1 MKDLNKLRMLAGV
14 VIDPSIEITEKKQ
27 VNESRNVP
35 TRKRDLTKK
44 DEKSLTQ
51 AINGVKSATKHIE
64 QAIKSLEK
72 IPAIS
77 VSGDVPLYINELEDL
92 LSGDGSHTGM
102 KHYAEN
108 AETELRKLKREE
120 NAKRRAEEEEEAA
133 SMMAELDEEVV
144 AEAKAKKDYDGD
156 GKVESSEEEHKGVKD
171 KAIKKA
177 KGEENVTEAKKA
189 EKDYDGDGEVESPED
204 EHKGVRDK
212 AIKKAKN
219 EKAVKEAV
227 HFYKKDYEDY
237 EDDVSKPINVS
248 DGSSNA
254 EQVFDKPMDPDN
266 VKDESP
272 TQLRT
277 GDERSEQ
284 DQSDGHDLEAEFK
297 VPPSIKASLKAEI
310 ADIKKEADRLDVY
323 NKDSSY
329 FYKDMQRAFEDLLG
343 HLEKGT
349 RYDFKQAQ
357 HYTQSLMGPMLHK
370 LPADVWKFITN
381 GGETRSLKDYMKKV
395 KDPITG
401 PRNTIK

>member
-14 VIDPSIEITEKKQ
+14 VIDPTIEITEKEQ
-27 VNESRNVP
+27 ITESRNVP
-35 TRKRDLTKK
+35 TRKRDLAKK

-51 AINGVKSATKHIE
+51 AISGVRSATKHIE

-133 SMMAELDEEVV
+133 SMMAELDEDEDVV
-144 AEAKAKKDYDGD
+144 TEAKAKKDYDGD
-156 GKVESSEEEHKGVKD
+156 GEVESSEEEHKGVRE
-171 KAIKKA
+171 KAIKDA
-177 KGEENVTEAKKA
+177 KDKNAKHYKQMDASHKEAMSGKK
-189 EKDYDGDGEVESPED
+189 EVEES
-204 EHKGVRDK
+204 
-212 AIKKAKN
+212 
-219 EKAVKEAV
+219 V

-237 EDDVSKPINVS
+237 EEDESKPVNVS

-254 EQVFDKPMDPDN
+254 EQVFDKPMDPKN
-266 VKDESP
+266 TKDESP

-277 GDERSEQ
+277 GDEKSEQ

-323 NKDSSY
+323 NKESSY
-329 FYKDMQRAFEDLLG
+329 FYKDMHRAFEDLLG

-357 HYTQSLMGPMLHK
+357 HYAQSLMGPMLHK